1 MNTIKKTIPIV
12 FALLPVLAPY
22 AFAQQVEVNS
32 VADIKSK
39 VLCPIVTVMFW
50 AFMIVAVI
58 MGIWSAFLYL
68 TSGGDSEKVKTAT
81 KSLTYAAIAIVVA
94 ILANSF
100 PLIVGSIFRLSGTPI
115 TGCPTS

>member
-1 MNTIKKTIPIV
+1 MNTIKKTVPVIL
-12 FALLPVLAPY
+12 ALLSAIAPY
-22 AFAQQVEVNS
+22 ALAQQIDVRGVD
-32 VADIKSK
+32 DIKSK

-58 MGIWSAFLYL
+58 MVIWSAFLYL